1 VGGEAVTGAS
11 ELALVLEREAKI
23 VRELLEILQLD
34 QQRIVRHDV
43 EGLEASNLAK
53 EELVLAFQGLEQA
66 RQELTARL
74 GRELGLAA
82 DEVRVSRLC
91 PLLGAEGEPLREAA
105 ERLRALVASLGELL
119 ALSRGFVEQSILGVR
134 TLLGLIQSLRTPE
147 PAGYDAAGRLLARND
162 PGALALRRE
171 V

>member
-1 VGGEAVTGAS
+1 MSLGAELTGV
-11 ELALVLEREAKI
+11 LAREA
-23 VRELLEILQLD
+23 RLAQQLLEILQLD

-43 EGLEASNLAK
+43 EGLEASNRTK
-53 EELVLAFQGLEQA
+53 EELVLGFQVLEQT
-66 RQELTARL
+66 RLELTARV

-82 DEVRVSRLC
+82 EDLRVSRIC
-91 PLLGAEGEPLREAA
+91 PLLGAEGEALRAA
-105 ERLRALVASLGELL
+105 ADRLRALLASLRELL
-119 ALSRGFVEQSILGVR
+119 AVSRGFIEQSVQGVR

-147 PAGYDAAGRLLARND
+147 PSAYDAAGRMVAHAD